1 MAGEPETNER
11 TTHQFILC
19 DPGTTAPLREP
30 LFDIQQ
36 KKTLEGVSFEGNPVG
51 NIKVEG

>member
-1 MAGEPETNER
+1 MAGEPETNGR
-11 TTHQFILC
+11 TTHQLILC
-19 DPGTTAPLREP
+19 ALRTSAPLREP